1 MCCAMQPQK
10 IRGNANEKKEKVEAE
25 NLDLKLLIVLHR
37 ENIVFVLVRFGLTGQ
52 GMTITTRIVPPFF
65 LLFD

>member
-1 MCCAMQPQK
+1 MQPQK

-37 ENIVFVLVRFGLTGQ
+37 ENIVFVLVRFGSVCQ
-52 GMTITTRIVPPFF
+52 GRA
-65 LLFD
+65 